1 MDALVNKKSLTV
13 VGYAPSE
20 IVYDEDG
27 DYVGIPI
34 DESLYEKPLKVTETD
49 GVYSVSLDE
58 EAYNQQLTK
67 ENKTYRDLCLQK
79 TDFTQLPDTGLT
91 NVEEWATFRLTM
103 RTLDLTPPVTW
114 PVEPSSPWGPF
125 LPTPPS

>member
-1 MDALVNKKSLTV
+1 MDAIVNKSTLTV
-13 VGYAPSE
+13 IGFAPSE

-27 DYVGIPI
+27 DYVGITI
-34 DESLYEKPLKVTETD
+34 DNSLYDKPLKVTETD

-125 LPTPPS
+125 LPPPPS